1 MNPIIL
7 GTFTNIKI
15 RYHRKI
21 SKIYGGQTLLTSN
34 LVIYLSLMVVG
45 AIAGYFASRAFKPI
59 QKEQKD
65 IQNKLIEAQRELKD
79 YQQEVAN
86 HFRATSKA
94 VSSLSKNYKCVV
106 EQLASGALHLVNTD
120 VSRQILNPVFDKSED
135 INLESS
141 ADVQPPK
148 DYAPKVPGGVLS
160 EEYGLKEAVKPVS
173 NPATSDSAYMAEN
186 DDDPT
191 LNIN

>member
-1 MNPIIL
+1 
-7 GTFTNIKI
+7 
-15 RYHRKI
+15 
-21 SKIYGGQTLLTSN
+21 
-34 LVIYLSLMVVG
+34 MVVG

-65 IQNKLIEAQRELKD
+65 VEKKLMEAQRELKD

-94 VSSLSKNYKCVV
+94 VSSLSKNHKYVV

-135 INLESS
+135 VNLDSS
-141 ADVQPPK
+141 TDIQPPK

-160 EEYGLKEAVKPVS
+160 EEYGLKEAVSPVS
-173 NPATSDSAYMAEN
+173 NPATSDSAYVTVN

>member
-1 MNPIIL
+1 
-7 GTFTNIKI
+7 
-15 RYHRKI
+15 
-21 SKIYGGQTLLTSN
+21 
-34 LVIYLSLMVVG
+34 
-45 AIAGYFASRAFKPI
+45 
-59 QKEQKD
+59 
-65 IQNKLIEAQRELKD
+65 
-79 YQQEVAN
+79 
-86 HFRATSKA
+86 
-94 VSSLSKNYKCVV
+94 
-106 EQLASGALHLVNTD
+106 VNTD